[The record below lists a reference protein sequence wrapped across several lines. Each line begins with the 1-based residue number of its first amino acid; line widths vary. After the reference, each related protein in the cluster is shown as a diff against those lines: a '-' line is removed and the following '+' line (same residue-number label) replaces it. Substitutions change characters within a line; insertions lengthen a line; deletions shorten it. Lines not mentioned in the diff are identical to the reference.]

1 MSKVTT
7 ENFIGADSTIVGF
20 VRRGPENPAYDK
32 DGERGFVQVTIPIDE
47 RYKKGDEWVTKGT
60 TWFRYTAK
68 PEYLDGAEIGDKVR
82 IENAQAGTPFV
93 SDKGN
98 VSVDLTY
105 GTLTVLEKSEQSGD
119 DGAPF

>member
-7 ENFIGADSTIVGF
+7 ENFQGADATIVGF

-32 DGERGFVQVTIPIDE
+32 NGERGFVQITIPIDE
-47 RYKKGDEWVTKGT
+47 SYKKGDEWVSKGT
-60 TWFRYTAK
+60 TWYRYTAK
-68 PEYLDGAEIGDKVR
+68 PEYLNGAKIGDKVR
-82 IENAQAGTPFV
+82 IEGAQMGTPFV

-105 GTLTVLEKSEQSGD
+105 GELTVLEVADTED
-119 DGAPF
+119 DPF

>member
-32 DGERGFVQVTIPIDE
+32 NGERGFKQITIPVDE
-47 RYKKGDEWVTKGT
+47 RYQKNGEWVTKGT
-60 TWFRYTAK
+60 TWFRYTATE
-68 PEYLDGAEIGDKVR
+68 EYLKGAKVGDKVK
-82 IENAQAGTPFV
+82 IEGAQMGTPFI
-93 SDKGN
+93 SEKGN

-105 GTLTVLEKSEQSGD
+105 GVLTVLESADED
-119 DGAPF
+119 DF

>member
-7 ENFIGADSTIVGF
+7 ENFIGFDATVVGF

-32 DGERGFVQVTIPIDE
+32 EGTRGFVQVTIPIDE
-47 RYKKGDEWVTKGT
+47 RYQKDGEWITKGT
-60 TWFRYTAK
+60 LWVRYTAK
-68 PEYLDGAEIGDKVR
+68 PEYLDGAGVGDKVR
-82 IENAQAGTPFV
+82 IEGAQVGTPYI

-105 GTLTVLEKSEQSGD
+105 GTFTVLEKARTDSDEE
-119 DGAPF
+119 PF